1 MAIGSQGGWG
11 GPGAGDFPSIP
22 EDKEAISSLE
32 QIQGSNLSPEME
44 EEFRFLSLGG

>member
-11 GPGAGDFPSIP
+11 GPGTGAFASIP
-22 EDKEAISSLE
+22 EDREAISSLE
-32 QIQGSNLSPEME
+32 QIQGSIVSPEME